1 MTAATVAS
9 IRCDWR
15 NFRIFQPRS
24 VRNGENVSQTEYAL
38 AVSADVTRGDLDALA
53 LRLTAVTG
61 LEHRVWRTRDR
72 GLAVYPC
79 AYKEALGLLPA

>member
-1 MTAATVAS
+1 MDAPTPNTVRRNTTAV
-9 IRCDWR
+9 RE
-15 NFRIFQPRS
+15 RI
-24 VRNGENVSQTEYAL
+24 RNGENVSQTEYAL